1 MKAWTITA
9 LQSESQLE
17 QVAEGVFDFD
27 IRAAEAKGFIKDPAH
42 IMMLAVSTNLVV
54 GMASAVLIRHPDK
67 RNELWI
73 NEIGVGDHY
82 RGQGMA
88 PALLE
93 ALFAWA
99 RTHECQNVWLLMD
112 EGNLSAERS
121 YRKLSPS
128 SERRDTVMFEWSLK
142 PASDE

>member
-1 MKAWTITA
+1 
-9 LQSESQLE
+9 
-17 QVAEGVFDFD
+17 
-27 IRAAEAKGFIKDPAH
+27 
-42 IMMLAVSTNLVV
+42 
-54 GMASAVLIRHPDK
+54 
-67 RNELWI
+67 NELWV
-73 NEIGVGDHY
+73 NEVGVGDHY

-99 RTHECQNVWLLMD
+99 RTHECENVWLLMD
-112 EGNLSAERS
+112 EGNIPAERS

-142 PASDE
+142 PAADE